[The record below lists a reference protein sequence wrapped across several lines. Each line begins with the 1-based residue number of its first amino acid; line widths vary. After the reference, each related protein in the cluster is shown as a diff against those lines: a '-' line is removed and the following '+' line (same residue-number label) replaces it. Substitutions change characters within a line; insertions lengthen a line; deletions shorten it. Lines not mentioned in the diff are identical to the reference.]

1 MAPPPPR
8 EDEYDAP
15 HDGNG
20 VAAANGRAAE
30 EELDEPGSEG
40 DGEDYDQIGGSVCAP
55 YIEERELTHAKP
67 ATTLHLNFTMPV
79 LGTTLSSPGG
89 NLIRL
94 LPPKSR

>member
-40 DGEDYDQIGGSVCAP
+40 DGEDYDEEEEDVNAAERMLEEFGGFDPPLYLQRFAARPNVQINSNVIFSGKCHFNGIC
-55 YIEERELTHAKP
+55 
-67 ATTLHLNFTMPV
+67 N
-79 LGTTLSSPGG
+79 
-89 NLIRL
+89 
-94 LPPKSR
+94 